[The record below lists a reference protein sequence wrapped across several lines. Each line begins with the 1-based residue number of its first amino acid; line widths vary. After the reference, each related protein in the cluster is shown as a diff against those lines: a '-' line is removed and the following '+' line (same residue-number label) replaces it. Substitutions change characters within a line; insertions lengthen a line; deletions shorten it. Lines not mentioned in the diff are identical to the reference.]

1 MGSIL
6 SMKLLEVFGDRIKTN
21 EPLKNHTT
29 YRIGGP
35 ADFYF
40 SAATAEE
47 ASQAVRAARADG
59 LPVFI
64 LGGGSN
70 ILVANEGFRGLVVSY
85 GARRVSI
92 EGNRVIA
99 DAGAVLFSLVRATVD
114 ASLSGL
120 EWAAG
125 IPGTV
130 GGAVRG
136 NAGAY
141 GGEIKDNLDTAQAI
155 DLGTGE
161 LHTFARHECAFSYR
175 ESFFKGKPWLIT
187 RAAFTLPAGDKEAL
201 RAKVKD
207 TIALRCGKQPLEFGS
222 AGSVFKSHV
231 FGEVAKLPKAV
242 RDDVPAKFIE
252 YGRIPAAW
260 FIEQLGLKGKKIGE
274 AQISEKHA
282 NYFVNTG
289 HASATDVR
297 ELIGYAKMKVKE
309 AFDVTLEEEIQYVG
323 F

>member
-1 MGSIL
+1 MQIL
-6 SMKLLEVFGDRIKTN
+6 ELFGDRIKQQ

-40 SAATAEE
+40 PAATPDE
-47 ASQAVRAARADG
+47 ASQAIIAARADG

-70 ILVANEGFRGLVVSY
+70 ILVSDGGFRGLVISY
-85 GARRVSI
+85 SARKVLI
-92 EGNRVIA
+92 EGNRAIA
-99 DAGAVLFSLVRATVD
+99 DAGAVLFALVKSSVD
-114 ASLSGL
+114 AALVGL

-141 GGEIKDNLDTAQAI
+141 GGEIKDHLDTVEAI

-161 LHTFARHECAFSYR
+161 RHTFDRNECGFGYR

-187 RAAFTLPAGDKEAL
+187 RVAFTLAPGDKETL
-201 RAKVKD
+201 LAKVKS

-231 FGEVAKLPKAV
+231 FGEVSKIPKAI
-242 RDDVPAKFIE
+242 RAAVPPKFVE

-260 FIEQLGLKGKKIGE
+260 FIEHLGLKGKKIGE

-289 HASATDVR
+289 HASAADVR

-309 AFDVTLEEEIQYVG
+309 ELGVTLEEEIQYVG